1 MSVMPGP
8 RIALLAPLAAS
19 LGAFSCTLLV
29 HALAINA
36 MVNVVR
42 RQTRAR
48 LVGASFW
55 IDVAIVTAVVAIA
68 FAAHL
73 IEIALWAG
81 LFLLCWEFSD
91 FAAAFNHSAVNY
103 TTLGYGDVVMSP
115 SWRLLGPLEAA
126 TGILMFG
133 VSTAAVFAAMHR
145 LIVARLADLRD

>member
-55 IDVAIVTAVVAIA
+55 IDVAIVTAVIAIA
-68 FAAHL
+68 FTEPSHRR
-73 IEIALWAG
+73 
-81 LFLLCWEFSD
+81 
-91 FAAAFNHSAVNY
+91 HS
-103 TTLGYGDVVMSP
+103 P
-115 SWRLLGPLEAA
+115 R
-126 TGILMFG
+126 
-133 VSTAAVFAAMHR
+133 
-145 LIVARLADLRD
+145 ARPTYNQS